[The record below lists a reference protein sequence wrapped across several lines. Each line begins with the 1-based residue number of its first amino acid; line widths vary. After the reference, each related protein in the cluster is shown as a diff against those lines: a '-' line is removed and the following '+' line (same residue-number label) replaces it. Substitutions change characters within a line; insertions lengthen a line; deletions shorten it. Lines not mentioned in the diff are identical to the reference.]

1 MVAVVEYIFLKWED
15 RYFIPNHC
23 LIFYQFSLLIESAA
37 LFSKDNF
44 MISSL
49 WLGPS
54 GNKDE
59 YI

>member
-1 MVAVVEYIFLKWED
+1 MICVCANY
-15 RYFIPNHC
+15 C